1 VPPERIT
8 YRQRLRGRL
17 TAVGP
22 GLADVELAAAGATP
36 LGSCPTLESQLV
48 FRTERSFRQE
58 GTIAFQDGE
67 PALRLTTLGR
77 GDLAEPADGGV
88 RHGTAV
94 LEVCGVGPLRGAHG
108 RITSNFVVGA
118 DGEVTDEQVV
128 VLFIDKQGGEGS

>member
-1 VPPERIT
+1 VHSERIT

-22 GLADVELAAAGATP
+22 GLAAVELAAADDTP
-36 LGSCPTLESQLV
+36 FGCPTFESQLV
-48 FRTERSFRQE
+48 FRSERSFREE

-67 PALRLTTLGR
+67 AALRLTTLGR
-77 GDLAEPADGGV
+77 GDLTEMVEGGV

-94 LEVCGVGPLRGAHG
+94 LAVSGIGRLRGARG

-118 DGEVTDEQVV
+118 DGDVTDEQVV
-128 VLFIDKQGGEGS
+128 VLFIDREGEVGS

>member
-1 VPPERIT
+1 MHSERIT

-22 GLADVELAAAGATP
+22 GLAAVELAAADDTP
-36 LGSCPTLESQLV
+36 LGYPTFESQLV
-48 FRTERSFRQE
+48 FRTERSFREE

-77 GDLAEPADGGV
+77 GDLAEAGDGGV

-94 LEVCGVGPLRGAHG
+94 LEVSGVGRLSGARG

-128 VLFIDKQGGEGS
+128 VLFIDREGEVGP